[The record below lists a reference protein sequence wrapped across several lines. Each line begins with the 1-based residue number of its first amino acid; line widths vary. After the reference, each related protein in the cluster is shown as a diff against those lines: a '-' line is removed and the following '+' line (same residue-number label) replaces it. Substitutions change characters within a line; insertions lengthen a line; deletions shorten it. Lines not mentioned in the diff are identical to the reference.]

1 MTITKQFLIPGCSL
15 AGLQKSLGK
24 LNAKLTKA
32 GLEPVEVVIS
42 QEPFDEFEE
51 STGNVIRLF
60 EVTLNAPE
68 PIVNGW
74 MFVATIH
81 HLSEG
86 ENVIFNNSNQDL
98 PAEFRERGPV
108 CDHCSFNRRRRDTY
122 VVRNVQS
129 GVHTQVGRTCLKDF
143 TGATTA
149 EKIADSAEWIAE
161 AFEAATE
168 ASNKES
174 KGIPLSQL
182 SRWSL
187 KTFLGFVAAEIR
199 IKSGYTSKAIARDRG
214 IPSTSQMAFNVMTET
229 YRPKTSDPT
238 EEDAALAESA
248 IEYYAN
254 FEPISEFDNNLCV
267 IARSHFVEHKTIG
280 YAAWMI
286 PGFKKTLPTA
296 MSTKGHYPAP
306 MGHVGTVGSKIET
319 IVTIES
325 VKLVESSFG
334 TSWLHTM
341 LDSNGNQLKWFCT
354 STKAKLAENAVV
366 KISATVKEH
375 KVYKSIPQTMVQR
388 VKQVD

>member
-1 MTITKQFLIPGCSL
+1 MTITKQFLVPEVSL

-24 LNAKLTKA
+24 LNNKLVKA
-32 GLEPVEVVIS
+32 GLEAVEVIINE
-42 QEPFDEFEE
+42 EPFDEFEE
-51 STGNVIRLF
+51 ATGNVIRLF

-98 PAEFRERGPV
+98 PVEFRERGPV
-108 CDHCSFNRRRRDTY
+108 CDHCSFNRKRRDTY
-122 VVRNVQS
+122 VVRNVQT

-161 AFEAATE
+161 AFETATE
-168 ASNKES
+168 ASNKEA
-174 KGIPLSQL
+174 KGVPLYQL

-199 IKSGYTSKAIARDRG
+199 LKGGYTSKATARDRG
-214 IPSTSQMAFNVMTET
+214 VTSTSQMAFNVMTEM
-229 YRPKTSDPT
+229 YRSKDSDPT
-238 EEDAALAESA
+238 EQDAALAEQA

-254 FEPISEFDNNLCV
+254 YTPVSEFDNNLCV
-267 IARSHFVEHKTIG
+267 IARSHFVEQKTIG

-286 PGFKKTLPTA
+286 PGFKKTLPSA
-296 MSTKGHYPAP
+296 ISTKTNYPAP
-306 MGHVGTVGSKIET
+306 MGHVGTVGGKLTTTVTVESVRLIET
-319 IVTIES
+319 
-325 VKLVESSFG
+325 FG
-334 TSWLHTM
+334 AAWLHTM
-341 LDSNGNQLKWFCT
+341 IDSNGNQLKWFCT
-354 STKAKLAENAVV
+354 SEKAKLTEGAVV

-375 KVYKSIPQTMVQR
+375 KVYNGTPQTMLQR